1 MRFFKR
7 GETVDSKFTFRD
19 VVTDEAIDV
28 DDAQYTITYYDGP
41 NEIEVVALTSLTKI
55 SGKTGEYICSWE
67 IPDTAI
73 ENETYF
79 VTASGVHP
87 IRTTPLSL
95 DDMFRVIPITYFGD
109 VSNGGMTAKF
119 TKP

>member
-7 GETVDSKFTFRD
+7 EETVDLKFTFRD
-19 VVTDEAIDV
+19 VVTGEAIDV
-28 DDAQYTITYYDGP
+28 NTPQYRIVYYDGP
-41 NEIEVVALTSLTKI
+41 NEIEVVALTDLTKI
-55 SGKTGEYICSWE
+55 SGKAGEYICSWE
-67 IPDTAI
+67 IPETTI

-79 VTASGVHP
+79 ATASGVHP
-87 IRTTPLSL
+87 VRATPLTV
-95 DDMFRVIPITYFGD
+95 DDAFRVIPITYFGN